1 MIPSLEERGTQERI
15 ELLYYLFHQEEKR
28 LNCQIKMS
36 NKVYNVLLQSKM
48 PGNIGQLKSSVQSCC
63 INSLFDKMDDELVI
77 HLNHLPQELL
87 QQVYKSKKAVL
98 DDDEYIY
105 IDDLQGYY
113 NGTKEI
119 IQLNENL
126 LEFFRKYRDEHM
138 TLSRFMKA
146 EKNYVQKYFDN
157 LIFRKKESSQI
168 DYYNRGIQHIFDLI
182 ESRYGLKITNNE
194 TLAIASFLDEIHHE
208 YHDLRSWFL
217 KHEEECDDLYQLL
230 QEEFLVIRN

>member
-1 MIPSLEERGTQERI
+1 
-15 ELLYYLFHQEEKR
+15 
-28 LNCQIKMS
+28 MS

-126 LEFFRKYRDEHM
+126 LEFLENTEM
-138 TLSRFMKA
+138 
-146 EKNYVQKYFDN
+146 N
-157 LIFRKKESSQI
+157 I
-168 DYYNRGIQHIFDLI
+168 
-182 ESRYGLKITNNE
+182 
-194 TLAIASFLDEIHHE
+194 
-208 YHDLRSWFL
+208 
-217 KHEEECDDLYQLL
+217 
-230 QEEFLVIRN
+230 